1 MATVKKEFD
10 KFWVGIITGLLVPQL
25 IMFLFYLQVY
35 YRKMNVQSFIK
46 RIWETDIFSPLIS
59 LCCIG
64 NLAAF
69 FIFYYLYC
77 NNSARGV
84 IISTFVYTIIVVFL
98 KFVF

>member
-10 KFWVGIITGLLVPQL
+10 RFWIGIILGLLVPQL
-25 IMFLFYLQVY
+25 IMLLFYLQVY
-35 YRKMNVQSFIK
+35 FKKMNLMAFVK
-46 RIWETDIFSPLIS
+46 RIWDTDIFSPLIS

-69 FIFYYLYC
+69 FIFYYLYY
-77 NNSARGV
+77 NDSARGV
-84 IISTFVYTIIVVFL
+84 IISTFIYTLIVVLL